1 MQHAAKEQKE
11 GARELSDDVV
21 LGALGSLFRMLAF
34 EEALRAQRKTHESF
48 ERLIHGPE
56 LAVLAGAIAA
66 LRREDGVFPSDVD
79 RAAALARGASMQDV
93 AARKAAWKFLKV
105 APTGWHN
112 GAHLVHAAGYAWAA
126 KMKREDAVALA
137 LGPED
142 VLETGEVHNALN
154 FAGVFA
160 LPAIFV
166 VRVREASLAE
176 LRARALEYGIHV
188 SSCDGGDAIAVCKA
202 VRDARARAASGGG
215 ATLIGAVMRTGEHA
229 LRDSVDALR
238 KHVTLQKAATTE
250 QIEAMREAALY
261 EAKTAFEGEI

>member
-1 MQHAAKEQKE
+1 MQQAEKEQKQ
-11 GARELSDDVV
+11 GSHELSDDVV

-34 EEALRAQRKTHESF
+34 EEALHAHRKSHESF
-48 ERLIHGPE
+48 DRLIAGPE
-56 LAVLAGAIAA
+56 LSVIAGAVAA

-79 RAAALARGASMQDV
+79 RAAALARGASMQEV
-93 AARKAAWKFLKV
+93 AARTVAWKFLKV
-105 APTGWHN
+105 SPTGWHN

-126 KMKREDAVALA
+126 KMKHDDAIALA

-160 LPAIFV
+160 LPAIFL
-166 VRVREASLAE
+166 VRIREAALGN

-215 ATLIGAVMRTGEHA
+215 ATLLGAVMRTGEHA

-238 KHVTLQKAATTE
+238 KHVVAQKAATIE
-250 QIEAMREAALY
+250 QIEAMREAAVY
-261 EAKTAFEGEI
+261 EAKSAFQGEI